1 VKNTLKSNR
10 NYSQTYSRRK
20 KKKMKKNP
28 KSCLSAM
35 VNETIETIFFLKKI
49 NIATINQIIKG

>member
-35 VNETIETIFFLKKI
+35 VNETIE
-49 NIATINQIIKG
+49 II